1 MNKDAS
7 TSRITQ
13 YVLRFMLLAL
23 LGGLIA
29 LGIGIGAI
37 DRYGLVDQAQPA
49 DVIVVLGARVQ
60 ADGQPSPSLARRA
73 AHAVALYQR
82 GLAPAILCSGG
93 ISNAAP
99 VSEAAAACGRAVTL
113 GVPPQATFL
122 EQRATSTQEN
132 ALYSAV
138 EMQRHGW
145 HTAILVTDGYQL
157 YRAAL
162 AFEHEGVT
170 VYPSPTQVSA
180 GPMSPL
186 ERWPREAREVLALVW
201 YEIRWAMP
209 GG

>member
-1 MNKDAS
+1 MRIS
-7 TSRITQ
+7 SRIRHGVFRLTI
-13 YVLRFMLLAL
+13 LAL

-29 LGIGIGAI
+29 LAIGIGAI

-73 AHAVALYQR
+73 AHAVVLYRR

-113 GVPPQATFL
+113 GVPPWATLL
-122 EQRATSTQEN
+122 EQRATSTEEN
-132 ALYSAV
+132 ALYSAA

-145 HTAILVTDGYQL
+145 HTAVLVTDGYHL

-162 AFEHEGVT
+162 AFEHEGIT
-170 VYPSPTQVSA
+170 VYPSPAQATA